1 MLTCFDSSPEI
12 YVVAALVTDIQK
24 YVLKQQPLQKKKQ
37 KTLSVWRAHESIST
51 TCRDPG
57 CWKGAKMTSMGEQGS

>member
-37 KTLSVWRAHESIST
+37 KTLSV
-51 TCRDPG
+51 
-57 CWKGAKMTSMGEQGS
+57 

>member
-24 YVLKQQPLQKKKQ
+24 YVLKQQPLQKKNKKPFLCEEPMKVFQ
-37 KTLSVWRAHESIST
+37 LPAETLVVGKV
-51 TCRDPG
+51 P
-57 CWKGAKMTSMGEQGS
+57 K